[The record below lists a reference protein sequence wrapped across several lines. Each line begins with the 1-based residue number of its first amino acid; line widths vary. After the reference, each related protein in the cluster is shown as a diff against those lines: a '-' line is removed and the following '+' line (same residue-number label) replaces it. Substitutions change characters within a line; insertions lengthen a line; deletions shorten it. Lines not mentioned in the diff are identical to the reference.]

1 MNWLL
6 NIAPE
11 LHLAGAQSLNAGTE
25 WIDPR
30 RVIYD
35 HELMCFTGTHRHLIE
50 FDNQTFELGKNSF
63 IIIPPGVWHTGHSK
77 KATGDT
83 YRTWIHFAWLPRARI
98 SNAPILTYAPSHPVV
113 KCLHKTPD
121 FVPKMILHGEI
132 PDPDSFFKKHRALC
146 QLSETDGLKPRLL
159 ARALL
164 LEILTDVLVPEPVQ
178 RPLRAKKIE
187 ADDIRK
193 ALQAIASRPFAE
205 APLLKS
211 CLDEQ
216 FNRSYEHLCR
226 IFKQRYG
233 TTPLSYIHALRIEKA
248 RQILLTSNKT
258 TAEVAAE
265 LGFRDP
271 IYFHRLFKQHTGQ
284 TPGKFRQRNNKK

>member
-6 NIAPE
+6 NITPD
-11 LHLAGAQSLNAGTE
+11 LHLAGFQSLDDGTD

-35 HELMCFTGTHRHLIE
+35 HELMCFAGANRHFIE
-50 FDNQTFELGKNSF
+50 FDNQTFELGQNSF
-63 IIIPPGVWHTGHSK
+63 IIIPPGVWHTGQSK
-77 KATGDT
+77 KAAADT
-83 YRTWIHFAWLPRARI
+83 YRTWIHFDWLPQARI
-98 SNAPILTYAPSHPVV
+98 SNAPILTYAPAPPAA
-113 KCLHKTPD
+113 KYLHKAPD
-121 FVPKMILHGEI
+121 FVPKTILHGKI
-132 PDPDSFFKKHRALC
+132 PDPDAFFENHRRLC
-146 QLSETDGLKPRLL
+146 QLSETAGLKPKLL

-164 LEILTDVLVPEPVQ
+164 LEILTDLLAPEPVQ

-187 ADDIRK
+187 ANDIRK
-193 ALQAIASRPFAE
+193 ALQIIASQPFAE

-211 CLDEQ
+211 CLYEQ

-248 RQILLTSNKT
+248 RQILITSRKT
-258 TAEVAAE
+258 TPEVAKE

-284 TPGKFRQRNNKK
+284 TPGKFRRQNCKP

>member
-6 NIAPE
+6 NISPE
-11 LHLAGAQSLNAGTE
+11 LHLADSQSLDGGTD

-30 RVIYD
+30 RIIYD
-35 HELMCFTGTHRHLIE
+35 HELMCFAGTNRHFIE
-50 FDNQTFELGKNSF
+50 FDDQTFELGKNSF
-63 IIIPPGVWHTGHSK
+63 IIIPPGVWHTGQSK
-77 KATGDT
+77 KAAADT
-83 YRTWIHFAWLPRARI
+83 YRTWIHFDWLPRVRI
-98 SNAPILTYAPSHPVV
+98 SNAPILTYAPAHPAV
-113 KCLHKTPD
+113 KYLHKAPD
-121 FVPKMILHGEI
+121 FVPKIILHGEI
-132 PDPDSFFKKHRALC
+132 PDPDTFFKNHRRLC
-146 QLSETDGLKPRLL
+146 QLGETAGLKPKLL

-164 LEILTDVLVPEPVQ
+164 LEILTDLLAPEPVQ

-187 ADDIRK
+187 ANDIRK
-193 ALQAIASRPFAE
+193 ALQVIASQPFAE

-211 CLDEQ
+211 CLYEQ
-216 FNRSYEHLCR
+216 FNRSYEHLSR

-248 RQILLTSNKT
+248 RQILITSNKT
-258 TAEVAAE
+258 TPEVAKE

-284 TPGKFRQRNNKK
+284 TPGRFRQRNTKK

>member
-6 NIAPE
+6 NIAPD
-11 LHLAGAQSLNAGTE
+11 LHLAGYQSLPGGTD

-35 HELMCFTGTHRHLIE
+35 HELMCFAGTNRHFIE
-50 FDNQTFELGKNSF
+50 FDDRTFELGKNSF
-63 IIIPPGVWHTGHSK
+63 IIIPPGVWHIGQSK
-77 KATGDT
+77 KALADT
-83 YRTWIHFAWLPRARI
+83 HRTWIHFDWLPRARI
-98 SNAPILTYAPSHPVV
+98 KNAPILTYAPAQPIA
-113 KCLHKTPD
+113 KYLRTAPG
-121 FVPKMILHGEI
+121 FVPKTILYGELPE
-132 PDPDSFFKKHRALC
+132 PDIFFKKHRTLC
-146 QLSETDGLKPRLL
+146 QLSETPGLKPRLL

-164 LEILTDVLVPEPVQ
+164 LEILTDILAPEPAQ

-187 ADDIRK
+187 ANDIRR
-193 ALQAIASRPFAE
+193 ALQTIASLPFAE

-211 CLDEQ
+211 CLYEQ

-233 TTPLSYIHALRIEKA
+233 TTPLSYIHALRIERA
-248 RQILLTSNKT
+248 RQILITGNQT
-258 TAEVAAE
+258 TLEVAAE

-284 TPGKFRQRNNKK
+284 TPGKFRRKNCKK